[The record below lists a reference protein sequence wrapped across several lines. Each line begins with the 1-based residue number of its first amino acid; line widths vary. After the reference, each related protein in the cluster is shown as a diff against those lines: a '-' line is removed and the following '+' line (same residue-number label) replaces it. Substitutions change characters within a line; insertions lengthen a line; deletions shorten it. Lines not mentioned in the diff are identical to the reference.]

1 MEGDM
6 STGLKMT
13 IALVVIGLV
22 STAAPAQPAQAD
34 PRAAQAVLVKQVK
47 EHIDKAKAA
56 AGKEWPWFQQML
68 CSNPQLGGDVIGMF
82 FGASRLSA
90 PDADFEP
97 VRVFDNLYYVGLQ
110 QLGAWAVTTS
120 QGIMLIDAL
129 NPGDTEPRLLPNI
142 SKVGLNPAEIKIVIV
157 THAHADHGGGAKYL
171 QDKFGAKIV
180 MSAQDWDGAVKGGLG
195 GPNNAPRRDMVVTDG
210 DKVTLGDVTV
220 TTVFTPGHTPGSI
233 SVIVPVK
240 ADGVSHT
247 AMMWG
252 GPQWGFRNAD
262 VPAREFYENS
272 LVKFQQAVKRAGA
285 DVVLESHPF
294 LSNLVEKLAALRNRK
309 ATGPNPLIVGT
320 DAVDRHMTIWTECGR
335 ASVARYKQ
343 YQLKYGPNARD
354 WPQPAFMDEELLR

>member
-1 MEGDM
+1 M
-6 STGLKMT
+6 
-13 IALVVIGLV
+13 
-22 STAAPAQPAQAD
+22 
-34 PRAAQAVLVKQVK
+34 
-47 EHIDKAKAA
+47 
-56 AGKEWPWFQQML
+56 
-68 CSNPQLGGDVIGMF
+68 
-82 FGASRLSA
+82 
-90 PDADFEP
+90 
-97 VRVFDNLYYVGLQ
+97 
-110 QLGAWAVTTS
+110 
-120 QGIMLIDAL
+120 
-129 NPGDTEPRLLPNI
+129 
-142 SKVGLNPAEIKIVIV
+142 
-157 THAHADHGGGAKYL
+157 
-171 QDKFGAKIV
+171 
-180 MSAQDWDGAVKGGLG
+180 
-195 GPNNAPRRDMVVTDG
+195 
-210 DKVTLGDVTV
+210 

-262 VPAREFYENS
+262 LPAREFYENS

-320 DAVDRHMTIWTECGR
+320 DAVDRYMTIWTECGR